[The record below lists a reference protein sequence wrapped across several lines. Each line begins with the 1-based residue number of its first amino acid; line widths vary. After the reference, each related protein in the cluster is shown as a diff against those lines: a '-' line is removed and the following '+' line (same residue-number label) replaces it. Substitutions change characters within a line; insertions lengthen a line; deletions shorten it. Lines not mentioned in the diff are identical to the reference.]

1 MMKVS
6 GRILISCSALILVL
20 TSVSAIE
27 ILDSIDDLKR
37 INFGSNY
44 EGLLPPGNTRY
55 YTIGNIY
62 QERGLELPHHV
73 VYPRSEYVGRNR
85 ARIIVRVRNQ
95 RRQGLQIIDE
105 VYITQHYEDNRGPDY
120 DPHHT
125 YLITTNLLRQIRQF
139 SMNGDQQLLVSLRNR
154 FGSNA
159 DDSRLRLIRNTWG
172 SLACL
177 GLLLFIVVQSGTTSD
192 RNNNLG
198 KDCVLFILLLVF
210 IAFIILFSSANKQH
224 A

>member
-6 GRILISCSALILVL
+6 GRILISC
-20 TSVSAIE
+20 
-27 ILDSIDDLKR
+27 R
-37 INFGSNY
+37 INFGRSVPTRSLVLLHWFANTVTIDGYNMISLNFDPDNGDYGSHHYSNY
-44 EGLLPPGNTRY
+44 EGLLPRGNTRY

-73 VYPRSEYVGRNR
+73 VYPRPEYVGRNR
-85 ARIIVRVRNQ
+85 ARIIVRIRNQ

-139 SMNGDQQLLVSLRNR
+139 SMNGDQ
-154 FGSNA
+154 
-159 DDSRLRLIRNTWG
+159 
-172 SLACL
+172 
-177 GLLLFIVVQSGTTSD
+177 
-192 RNNNLG
+192 
-198 KDCVLFILLLVF
+198 
-210 IAFIILFSSANKQH
+210 SANSMSTLFKQKKH
-224 A
+224 TYSNTDELCLQEIISISCDMD